1 MRKAHETL
9 NQCQKQNG
17 WYKYDV
23 SVSPRFRWCKSRNV
37 QKERRVVQAWTGRGG
52 LTEKFRM
59 RQKIEMYTRWPS
71 F

>member
-23 SVSPRFRWCKSRNV
+23 SVIAVMQAV
-37 QKERRVVQAWTGRGG
+37 QEQKRAERETGCAGLDRQGG
-52 LTEKFRM
+52 
-59 RQKIEMYTRWPS
+59 
-71 F
+71 